1 MQGLNLNF
9 DSTYIQ
15 NSIQESKSPQNMEL
29 AKDSVSFLEM
39 LKNEIKI
46 NDSSNAKS
54 VSEENIE
61 KPVIFDSSESEETQK
76 VKVASS
82 DSERQEKIAKTA
94 DDEKSSAEDVVSE
107 KKSSENDLKEN
118 QIVLAKENSEREEE
132 NLSVLV
138 NKKRKT
144 SAESSLESDGKILAG
159 EKFSVSQ
166 SDIETLSEIP
176 DDTRIK
182 IQLDENT
189 KIEISKTEN
198 ADEELMAAQLSS
210 SENPGLFLQTL
221 EKQLKQPDEKENIE
235 NSIKPVKEKKS
246 FSDVFTVT
254 DLRTQKNPQVQLE
267 KKADFVT
274 SVKQTDSN
282 SVQVTMDLTAQAE
295 KNILSLDSQ
304 SAGAQ
309 GSAFQAM
316 LEKQISENASDF
328 VKAGNIV
335 LKDNNA
341 GKINLILHPENLG
354 NVKISLEL
362 SDKVITGKIIV
373 SSQEAY
379 KAFNAT
385 SENLKSAFIESGFD
399 GASFDVSFAGQN
411 QNFAGSGQNENHN
424 AQYVQAAYD
433 NFVVENIS
441 VDENNSDIINDVR
454 DYSINIVA

>member
-61 KPVIFDSSESEETQK
+61 KPVISDSAESEETPK
-76 VKVASS
+76 VKASS
-82 DSERQEKIAKTA
+82 SNSDSGRQEKIVKTA
-94 DDEKSSAEDVVSE
+94 DDENSCVEQKTEDFE
-107 KKSSENDLKEN
+107 TDFKEN
-118 QIVLAKENSEREEE
+118 QTVLAKENSEREEE

-159 EKFSVSQ
+159 EKFFVSQ
-166 SDIETLSEIP
+166 SDIESLSEIP

-189 KIEISKTEN
+189 KIEISKTETS
-198 ADEELMAAQLSS
+198 DEELMAAQLSS

-282 SVQVTMDLTAQAE
+282 SVQVTMDLTALAE

-399 GASFDVSFAGQN
+399 SASFDVSFAGQN
-411 QNFAGSGQNENHN
+411 QNFAGGGQNENHN

>member
-61 KPVIFDSSESEETQK
+61 KPVISDSAESEETPK
-76 VKVASS
+76 VKASS
-82 DSERQEKIAKTA
+82 SNSDSGRQEKIVKTA
-94 DDEKSSAEDVVSE
+94 DDENSCVEQKTEDFE
-107 KKSSENDLKEN
+107 TDFKEN
-118 QIVLAKENSEREEE
+118 QTVLAKENSEREEE

-159 EKFSVSQ
+159 EKFFVSQ
-166 SDIETLSEIP
+166 SDIESLSEIP

-189 KIEISKTEN
+189 KIEISKTETS
-198 ADEELMAAQLSS
+198 DEELMAAQLSS

-282 SVQVTMDLTAQAE
+282 SVQITMDLTAQAE

-341 GKINLILHPENLG
+341 GKINLIFHPENLG

-411 QNFAGSGQNENHN
+411 QNFAGGGQNENHN

-441 VDENNSDIINDVR
+441 VDENNSDIINHVR

>member
-1 MQGLNLNF
+1 
-9 DSTYIQ
+9 
-15 NSIQESKSPQNMEL
+15 
-29 AKDSVSFLEM
+29 
-39 LKNEIKI
+39 
-46 NDSSNAKS
+46 
-54 VSEENIE
+54 
-61 KPVIFDSSESEETQK
+61 
-76 VKVASS
+76 
-82 DSERQEKIAKTA
+82 
-94 DDEKSSAEDVVSE
+94 
-107 KKSSENDLKEN
+107 
-118 QIVLAKENSEREEE
+118 
-132 NLSVLV
+132 
-138 NKKRKT
+138 
-144 SAESSLESDGKILAG
+144 
-159 EKFSVSQ
+159 
-166 SDIETLSEIP
+166 
-176 DDTRIK
+176 
-182 IQLDENT
+182 
-189 KIEISKTEN
+189 
-198 ADEELMAAQLSS
+198 MAAQLSS

-282 SVQVTMDLTAQAE
+282 SVQVTMDLTALAE

>member
-29 AKDSVSFLEM
+29 VKDSVSFLEM

-61 KPVIFDSSESEETQK
+61 KPVVSESAESEKSQQ
-76 VKVASS
+76 VKASSS

-159 EKFSVSQ
+159 EKFFVSQ
-166 SDIETLSEIP
+166 SDIESLSEIP

-189 KIEISKTEN
+189 KIEISKTETS
-198 ADEELMAAQLSS
+198 DEELMAAQLSS

-254 DLRTQKNPQVQLE
+254 DLRTQKNPQVQL
-267 KKADFVT
+267 KKR
-274 SVKQTDSN
+274 
-282 SVQVTMDLTAQAE
+282 
-295 KNILSLDSQ
+295 
-304 SAGAQ
+304 
-309 GSAFQAM
+309 
-316 LEKQISENASDF
+316 
-328 VKAGNIV
+328 
-335 LKDNNA
+335 
-341 GKINLILHPENLG
+341 LILLR
-354 NVKISLEL
+354 L
-362 SDKVITGKIIV
+362 
-373 SSQEAY
+373 
-379 KAFNAT
+379 
-385 SENLKSAFIESGFD
+385 
-399 GASFDVSFAGQN
+399 
-411 QNFAGSGQNENHN
+411 
-424 AQYVQAAYD
+424 
-433 NFVVENIS
+433 
-441 VDENNSDIINDVR
+441 
-454 DYSINIVA
+454 

>member
-61 KPVIFDSSESEETQK
+61 KPVISDSAESEETPK
-76 VKVASS
+76 VKASS
-82 DSERQEKIAKTA
+82 SNSDSGRQEKIVKTA
-94 DDEKSSAEDVVSE
+94 DDENSCVEQKTEDFE
-107 KKSSENDLKEN
+107 TDFKEN
-118 QIVLAKENSEREEE
+118 QTVLAKENSEREEE

-159 EKFSVSQ
+159 EKFFVSQ
-166 SDIETLSEIP
+166 SDIESLSEIP

-189 KIEISKTEN
+189 KIEISKTETS
-198 ADEELMAAQLSS
+198 DEELMAAQLSS

-282 SVQVTMDLTAQAE
+282 SVQVTMDLTALAE

-341 GKINLILHPENLG
+341 GKINLIFHPENLG

-399 GASFDVSFAGQN
+399 SASFDVSFAGQN
-411 QNFAGSGQNENHN
+411 QNFAGGGQNENHN

>member
-15 NSIQESKSPQNMEL
+15 NSIQENKSLQNKEL

-39 LKNEIKI
+39 LKNEIKV
-46 NDSSNAKS
+46 NDSSNDKS

-61 KPVIFDSSESEETQK
+61 KPVISDSAESEETPK
-76 VKVASS
+76 VNASS
-82 DSERQEKIAKTA
+82 SNSDSGRQEKIVKTA
-94 DDEKSSAEDVVSE
+94 DDENSCVEQKTEDFETDFKENQTVLAKV
-107 KKSSENDLKEN
+107 SSEN
-118 QIVLAKENSEREEE
+118 EEE
-132 NLSVLV
+132 NISRFV
-138 NKKRKT
+138 NKKRKMT
-144 SAESSLESDGKILAG
+144 AESSFGSD
-159 EKFSVSQ
+159 EKVIAEEKVFVSQ
-166 SDIETLSEIP
+166 SDIESLSEIP

-189 KIEISKTEN
+189 KIEISKTETS
-198 ADEELMAAQLSS
+198 DEELMAAQLSS

-282 SVQVTMDLTAQAE
+282 SVQVTMDLTALAE

-411 QNFAGSGQNENHN
+411 QNFAGGGQNENHN

>member
-15 NSIQESKSPQNMEL
+15 NSIQENKSLQNKEL

-39 LKNEIKI
+39 LKNEIKV
-46 NDSSNAKS
+46 NDSSNDKS

-61 KPVIFDSSESEETQK
+61 KPVISDSAESEETPK
-76 VKVASS
+76 VKASS
-82 DSERQEKIAKTA
+82 SNSDSGRQEKIVKTA
-94 DDEKSSAEDVVSE
+94 DDENSCVEQKTEDFETDFKENQTVLAKV
-107 KKSSENDLKEN
+107 SSEN
-118 QIVLAKENSEREEE
+118 EEE
-132 NLSVLV
+132 NLSRFV
-138 NKKRKT
+138 NKKRKMT
-144 SAESSLESDGKILAG
+144 AESSFGSD
-159 EKFSVSQ
+159 EKVIAEEKVFVSQ
-166 SDIETLSEIP
+166 TDIEALNESL
-176 DDTRIK
+176 DVAKIK

-189 KIEISKTEN
+189 EIEVSEIEN
-198 ADEELMAAQLSS
+198 ADEELMAAQFSS

-221 EKQLKQPDEKENIE
+221 EKQLKQLDEKENFE

-254 DLRTQKNPQVQLE
+254 DLRTQKNPQVHLE

-341 GKINLILHPENLG
+341 GKINLIFHPENLG

-399 GASFDVSFAGQN
+399 SASFDVSFAGQN
-411 QNFAGSGQNENHN
+411 QNFASSGQNENHN
-424 AQYVQAAYD
+424 AQYVQTAYD

>member
-61 KPVIFDSSESEETQK
+61 KPVISDSAESEETPK
-76 VKVASS
+76 VKASS
-82 DSERQEKIAKTA
+82 SNSDSGRQEKIVKTA
-94 DDEKSSAEDVVSE
+94 DDENSCVEQKTEDFE
-107 KKSSENDLKEN
+107 TDFKEN
-118 QIVLAKENSEREEE
+118 QTVLAKENSEREEE

-159 EKFSVSQ
+159 EKFFVSQ
-166 SDIETLSEIP
+166 SDIESLSEIP

-189 KIEISKTEN
+189 KIEISKTETS
-198 ADEELMAAQLSS
+198 DEELMAAQLSS

-282 SVQVTMDLTAQAE
+282 SVQVTMDLTALAE

>member
-15 NSIQESKSPQNMEL
+15 NSIQESKNPQNMEL
-29 AKDSVSFLEM
+29 TKDSVSFLEM

-61 KPVIFDSSESEETQK
+61 KPVISDSAESEETPK
-76 VKVASS
+76 VKASSSNS
-82 DSERQEKIAKTA
+82 DSERQEKIVKTA
-94 DDEKSSAEDVVSE
+94 DDENSCVEQKTEDFETDFKENQTVLAKV
-107 KKSSENDLKEN
+107 SSEN
-118 QIVLAKENSEREEE
+118 EEE
-132 NLSVLV
+132 NLSRFV
-138 NKKRKT
+138 NKKRKMT
-144 SAESSLESDGKILAG
+144 AESSFGSD
-159 EKFSVSQ
+159 EKVIAEEKVFVSQ
-166 SDIETLSEIP
+166 TDIEALNESL
-176 DDTRIK
+176 DVAKIK

-189 KIEISKTEN
+189 EIEVSEIEN
-198 ADEELMAAQLSS
+198 ADEELMAAQFSS

-282 SVQVTMDLTAQAE
+282 SVQVTMDLTALAE

-411 QNFAGSGQNENHN
+411 QNFAGGGQNENHN

>member
-29 AKDSVSFLEM
+29 AKGSVSFLEM

-61 KPVIFDSSESEETQK
+61 KPVISDSSESEETQK

-82 DSERQEKIAKTA
+82 NSDSGQQEKTFGTT
-94 DDEKSSAEDVVSE
+94 DDENSYTEQKAIDCENDFKEKHSVLAEV
-107 KKSSENDLKEN
+107 SSEN
-118 QIVLAKENSEREEE
+118 EEE
-132 NLSVLV
+132 NLLRLV
-138 NKKRKT
+138 NKKRKV
-144 SAESSLESDGKILAG
+144 SAESSFCSDEKVIAE
-159 EKFSVSQ
+159 EKFFVSQ
-166 SDIETLSEIP
+166 ADIEALNELP
-176 DDTRIK
+176 DDAKIK

-189 KIEISKTEN
+189 EIKVFKTETS
-198 ADEELMAAQLSS
+198 DEELIAAQLSS

>member
-61 KPVIFDSSESEETQK
+61 KPVISDSAESEETPK
-76 VKVASS
+76 VKASS
-82 DSERQEKIAKTA
+82 SNSDSGRQEKIVKTA
-94 DDEKSSAEDVVSE
+94 DDENSCVEQKTEDFE
-107 KKSSENDLKEN
+107 TDFKEN
-118 QIVLAKENSEREEE
+118 QTVLAKENSEREEE

-159 EKFSVSQ
+159 EKFFVSQ
-166 SDIETLSEIP
+166 SDIESLSEIP

-189 KIEISKTEN
+189 KIEISKTETS
-198 ADEELMAAQLSS
+198 DEELMAAQLSS

-282 SVQVTMDLTAQAE
+282 SVQITMDLTAQAE

-341 GKINLILHPENLG
+341 GKINLIFHPENLG

-411 QNFAGSGQNENHN
+411 QNFAGGGQNENHN